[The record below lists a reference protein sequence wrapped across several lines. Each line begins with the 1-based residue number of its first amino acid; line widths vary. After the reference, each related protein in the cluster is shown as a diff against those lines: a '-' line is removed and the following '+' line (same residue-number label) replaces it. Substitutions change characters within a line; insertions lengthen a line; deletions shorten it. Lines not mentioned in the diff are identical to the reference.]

1 MTLFTQIWIAFIAYL
16 IGSLSTALI
25 VSKKMNMPDPRSY
38 GSGNPG
44 ASNMLRS
51 GNKKAAAYTVLG
63 EALKGWVAVG
73 LARCLTHWLK
83 LPDGTVGLAAIAVVL
98 GHIWPVFFQFKG
110 GKGVATAL
118 GVLLAMSFWTTA
130 WVVAIWATVAY
141 YFKKSSLAALVAA
154 ICAPFAAFIII
165 HHPSWGWSI
174 VGVSILVIYRH
185 QDNVKRMKSGTE
197 LAIGE
202 VVQINNN
209 PPAQHNEAQI
219 VQFPK
224 Q

>member
-1 MTLFTQIWIAFIAYL
+1 
-16 IGSLSTALI
+16 
-25 VSKKMNMPDPRSY
+25 
-38 GSGNPG
+38 
-44 ASNMLRS
+44 
-51 GNKKAAAYTVLG
+51 
-63 EALKGWVAVG
+63 
-73 LARCLTHWLK
+73 
-83 LPDGTVGLAAIAVVL
+83 
-98 GHIWPVFFQFKG
+98 
-110 GKGVATAL
+110 
-118 GVLLAMSFWTTA
+118 MSFWTTA
-130 WVVAIWATVAY
+130 WGIGIWAAVAY

-185 QDNVKRMKSGTE
+185 QDNLKRMKSGTE

-202 VVQINNN
+202 VVQINN

-219 VQFPK
+219 IQFPK